1 MSIKRICVYCG
12 STPGTKPE
20 YLRAAQVLGQLLVTN
35 NIELVYCG
43 ADVGLMGEVAD
54 TVLAGGGTVTGVIPK
69 SFADKVSHRGLTKLH
84 VVDSMHTRKQMIF
97 DLSDGFI
104 ALPGGLG
111 TLEEIFEQ
119 LTWIQLGLHQK
130 PCDILNVSGYYDNLL
145 AFLDYAVS
153 QEFIKQE
160 HRDMILVEQSPDIL
174 LDKIFR
180 YQAPNVEKWVGLK
193 RRTG

>member
-35 NIELVYCG
+35 NIELVYGG

-130 PCDILNVSGYYDNLL
+130 PCGILNVSGYYDNLL

-153 QEFIKQE
+153 QEFIKQA

>member
-104 ALPGGLG
+104 ALPVGLS

-130 PCDILNVSGYYDNLL
+130 PCGILNVSGYYDNLL

-153 QEFIKQE
+153 QEFIKQA

>member
-35 NIELVYCG
+35 NIELVYGG

-54 TVLAGGGTVTGVIPK
+54 TVLAGGGTVTDVITK

-130 PCDILNVSGYYDNLL
+130 PCGILNVSGYYDNLL

-153 QEFIKQE
+153 QEFIKQA

>member
-104 ALPGGLG
+104 ALPVGLS

-130 PCDILNVSGYYDNLL
+130 PCGILNVSGYYDNLL

-160 HRDMILVEQSPDIL
+160 HRDMILVEQSPDSL

>member
-35 NIELVYCG
+35 NIELVYGG

-54 TVLAGGGTVTGVIPK
+54 TVLAGGGTVTDVIPK

-104 ALPGGLG
+104 ALPVGLS

-130 PCDILNVSGYYDNLL
+130 PCGILNVSGYYDNLL

-153 QEFIKQE
+153 QEFIKQA

>member
-130 PCDILNVSGYYDNLL
+130 PCGILNVSGYYDNLL

-153 QEFIKQE
+153 QEFIKQA